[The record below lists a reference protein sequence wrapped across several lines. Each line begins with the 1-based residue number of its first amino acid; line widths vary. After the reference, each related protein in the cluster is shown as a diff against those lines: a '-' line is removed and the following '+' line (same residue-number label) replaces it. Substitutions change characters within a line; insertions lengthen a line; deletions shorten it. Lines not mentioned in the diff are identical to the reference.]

1 MPAADNRKWSSPPY
15 FWPVDGLLKTVAMP
29 KIYILCLVLLV
40 GLLGRPAAAQLYDVR
55 PGNVSYNKS
64 PRPAFKVQVDGTATD
79 VRDFFQSWMKSS
91 YNVKFKSGGVLGF
104 MKSDVLTAR
113 QVPASSISG
122 KLIDLYATITAPSD
136 SVAEVSVF
144 GGFDDNTF
152 FSPDKTKTEYEAL
165 RTMVQSYAGAARL
178 NSYRAMV
185 SEGEKKVKASEKEK
199 ERLEKERL
207 NLQSNTTAN
216 LKRIE
221 ELKKKNTENL
231 TQSRADSV
239 TLIGTNLQMEQNRLR
254 LQRRRDRLTALD
266 RKN

>member
-1 MPAADNRKWSSPPY
+1 
-15 FWPVDGLLKTVAMP
+15 MP
-29 KIYILCLVLLV
+29 KIYILCLVLLGV
-40 GLLGRPAAAQLYDVR
+40 LLGLPAAAQLYDVR
-55 PGNVSYNKS
+55 PGDVSYNKS
-64 PRPAFKVQVDGTATD
+64 PRPAFKVQVDGTASD
-79 VRDFFQSWMKSS
+79 VRDFFQEWMKSS
-91 YNVKFKSGGVLGF
+91 YNIKFKTGGVLGF
-104 MKSDVLTAR
+104 MKSDMLTAR
-113 QVPASSISG
+113 QVPASTISG
-122 KLIDLYATITAPSD
+122 KLLDLYATVTAPSD

-178 NSYRAMV
+178 NAYRAMV
-185 SEGEKKVKASEKEK
+185 AEGEKKVKASEKDK

-207 NLQSNTTAN
+207 TLQANTTAN

-221 ELKKKNTENL
+221 ELKKKNAENL

-239 TLIGTNLQMEQNRLR
+239 TLIGTNTVLEQNRLR
-254 LQRRRDRLTALD
+254 LQRRRDRLSALD

>member
-1 MPAADNRKWSSPPY
+1 
-15 FWPVDGLLKTVAMP
+15 MP

-122 KLIDLYATITAPSD
+122 KLVDLYATITAPSD

-165 RTMVQSYAGAARL
+165 RTMVRSYAGAARL
-178 NSYRAMV
+178 DSYRAMV
-185 SEGEKKVKASEKEK
+185 FEGEKKVKASEKEK

>member
-1 MPAADNRKWSSPPY
+1 MPAADNRKWSSLPY

-122 KLIDLYATITAPSD
+122 KLVDLYATITAPSD